1 MKKSVVFVSLL
12 LGLQIILFA
21 QLIPSGFTSGTP
33 EDAGMSSLRLQM
45 ASELIDQYIAEGKLP
60 GGVFMA
66 ARYGQVVFFKT
77 AGNRSTDA
85 ETPYK
90 EDDIFR
96 IASMTKAVTTVAIM
110 QLYEDGKIGLDDPI
124 HKYLKAFDKQ
134 PVLDKFNEKD
144 SSWTTIPALS
154 PVTIRQLLTHTS
166 GITYGEF
173 NPGKIMAVY
182 MKNNVVGG
190 GLYHSTSTSQE
201 FIDRLGKTPL
211 VFQPGERYMYGL
223 NMDVLGRIVEVVS
236 GLKLE
241 DYFRQNIFEPLG
253 MEDTWFYLPKEKHT
267 RLVPVYTVNRE
278 GEFFIAGSEDAVGSE
293 INYPLME
300 RHDFYAGGGGLSST
314 ATDYARFIQALANYG
329 ILNGRRILSRKT
341 IEMMTSDQ
349 MIRLNEQG
357 KGMSNRPG
365 ETMCL
370 GFSLIKPEGNGIN
383 SKSPGTYE
391 WGGYFNTKF
400 FIDPQEQLIFSG
412 MTQIAP
418 FPYNEFW
425 DRLYAII
432 YSAIE
437 D

>member
-1 MKKSVVFVSLL
+1 MKNSVVFVSLF

-21 QLIPSGFTSGTP
+21 QQVPQGFASGIP

-45 ASELIDQYIAEGKLP
+45 ASELIDQYIEEGKLP

-66 ARYGQVVFFKT
+66 ARYGQVVFYKT
-77 AGNRSTDA
+77 AGKRSTEPEA
-85 ETPYK
+85 PYR

-110 QLYEDGKIGLDDPI
+110 QLYEDGKIGLDDPV
-124 HKYLKAFDKQ
+124 HKYLKAFEKQ

-144 SSWTTIPALS
+144 STYTTVPAQT
-154 PVTIRQLLTHTS
+154 PVTIRHLLTHTS
-166 GITYGEF
+166 GIPYGEF

-182 MKNNVVGG
+182 MKNNVLGG
-190 GLYHSTSTSQE
+190 GLNHLTWTSEE
-201 FIDRLGKTPL
+201 FIDRLGRTPL

-236 GLKLE
+236 DQKLE

-253 MEDTWFYLPKEKHT
+253 MNDTWFYLPEDKHD
-267 RLVPVYTVNRE
+267 RLVPVYTINRE
-278 GEFFIAGSEDAVGSE
+278 GTFYIAEEGNAVGSE
-293 INYPLME
+293 INYPLLE
-300 RHDFYAGGGGLSST
+300 RRDFYAGGGGLVST
-314 ATDYARFIQALANYG
+314 ATDYARFIQALANFG
-329 ILNGRRILSRKT
+329 TFNGQRILSRKT

-357 KGMSNRPG
+357 KGMSSRPG
-365 ETMCL
+365 VTMCL
-370 GFSLIKPEGNGIN
+370 GFSLLNPEANGIN

-391 WGGYFNTKF
+391 WSGYFNTRF
-400 FIDPQEQLIFSG
+400 FIDPHEQLIFSG
-412 MTQIAP
+412 MTQVAP
-418 FPYNEFW
+418 FPHNEFW

>member
-1 MKKSVVFVSLL
+1 MKKTFLLVSLF
-12 LGLQIILFA
+12 LGLQIMLLA
-21 QLIPSGFTSGTP
+21 QKVPTGFTSGTP

-45 ASELIDQYIAEGKLP
+45 ASELIDQYIEEGKLP

-77 AGNRSTDA
+77 AGNRSTDP
-85 ETPYK
+85 ESPYR
-90 EDDIFR
+90 ENDIFR

-110 QLYEDGKIGLDDPI
+110 QLYEDGKIGLDEPV
-124 HKYLKAFDKQ
+124 HKYLKAFEKQ

-144 SSWTTIPALS
+144 SSYTTIPAQS
-154 PVTIRQLLTHTS
+154 PVSIRHLLTHTS
-166 GITYGEF
+166 GIPYGEF

-182 MKNNVVGG
+182 LKNNVVGG
-190 GLYHSTSTSQE
+190 GLYHPTWTLEE
-201 FIDRLGKTPL
+201 FIDRLGRTPL
-211 VFQPGERYMYGL
+211 AFQPGERYMYGL

-241 DYFRQNIFEPLG
+241 EYFRQNIFEPLG
-253 MEDTWFYLPKEKHT
+253 MEDTWFYLPKEKHSQ
-267 RLVPVYTVNRE
+267 LVPVYTVNRE
-278 GEFFIAGSEDAVGSE
+278 GVILIAGSGNAVGSE
-293 INYPLME
+293 LNYPLME
-300 RHDFYAGGGGLSST
+300 RRDFFAGGGGLSST
-314 ATDYARFIQALANYG
+314 AADYARFIQALVNYG
-329 ILNGRRILSRKT
+329 IFNGRRILSRKT

-357 KGMSNRPG
+357 KGMSKRPG

>member
-1 MKKSVVFVSLL
+1 MKKLTLLFYFILSSVL
-12 LGLQIILFA
+12 ILTA
-21 QLIPSGFTSGTP
+21 QPILSGFASGTP

-45 ASELIDQYIAEGKLP
+45 ASELIDQYIEEGKLP

-77 AGNRSTDA
+77 AGNRSTDP

-110 QLYEDGKIGLDDPI
+110 QLYEDGKIGLDDPV
-124 HKYLKAFDKQ
+124 HKYLKAFEKQ

-144 SSWTTIPALS
+144 SSYTTVPAQS
-154 PVTIRQLLTHTS
+154 PVTIRHLLTHTS
-166 GITYGEF
+166 GIPYGEF

-182 MKNNVVGG
+182 LKNNVVGG
-190 GLYHSTSTSQE
+190 GLYHSSWTLEE
-201 FIDRLGKTPL
+201 FIDRLGRTPL
-211 VFQPGERYMYGL
+211 AFQPGERYMYGL

-236 GLKLE
+236 KLKLE
-241 DYFRQNIFEPLG
+241 NYFRQNIFEPLG
-253 MEDTWFYLPKEKHT
+253 MEDTWFYLPKEKHAQ
-267 RLVPVYTVNRE
+267 LVPVYTVNRE
-278 GEFFIAGSEDAVGSE
+278 GEIIISGSGNAVGSE
-293 INYPLME
+293 LNYPLME
-300 RHDFYAGGGGLSST
+300 RRDFYAGGGGLSST
-314 ATDYARFIQALANYG
+314 AADYARFIQALANYG
-329 ILNGRRILSRKT
+329 TFNGQRILSRKT

-418 FPYNEFW
+418 FPNNEFW
-425 DRLYAII
+425 DRLYALI